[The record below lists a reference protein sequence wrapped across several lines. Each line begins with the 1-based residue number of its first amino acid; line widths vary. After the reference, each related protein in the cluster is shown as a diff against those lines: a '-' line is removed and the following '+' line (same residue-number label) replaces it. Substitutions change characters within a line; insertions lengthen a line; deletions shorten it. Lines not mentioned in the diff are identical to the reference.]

1 MIIRSTIV
9 LSIIRFII
17 IYSKI
22 YGSEGMESR
31 LGNIFCL
38 WSASLPRS
46 FTKNPVTPTPVLEF
60 LFSQVSLTTS
70 TFKNVYLKSFR
81 ELSNTYF
88 YHELGMIQ
96 TAEAVYLRCSEK

>member
-1 MIIRSTIV
+1 
-9 LSIIRFII
+9 
-17 IYSKI
+17 
-22 YGSEGMESR
+22 MESR

-46 FTKNPVTPTPVLEF
+46 FTENPVTPTPVLEF
-60 LFSQVSLTTS
+60 LFSQVSFTTS
-70 TFKNVYLKSFR
+70 TFKNVYLKGFR
-81 ELSNTYF
+81 ELSNKFFFGANANTYL